1 MIFVYYGR
9 IDLKDGAF
17 VMINEVDGKDRER
30 KHIPVGSVACIM
42 LEPGPRISHAAVKKV
57 GCGRHCQQ
65 VPQRSY
71 ILFAGVGMN
80 RCLAFLLVED
90 VAPHAGAWIET
101 LR

>member
-71 ILFAGVGMN
+71 ILFV
-80 RCLAFLLVED
+80 RCDRSGYLGGWVCTSRRMCS
-90 VAPHAGAWIET
+90 PQAWG
-101 LR
+101 